1 MNSWLTVDEG
11 RRIFPVSR
19 RERYRQSLAAYQS
32 YPTTFGA
39 GLDKHVDD
47 LCSLEA
53 SRFTLALELLRAEEW
68 DHFFVLFSST
78 DWLGHAATGLFLS
91 GDPGARAAF
100 LRLYEQLDSYIGRL
114 REGAPDAMLA
124 VLSDH
129 GQCEETHVV
138 HVNGVLRELGFARLL
153 RERPTEVAAA
163 VAGDG
168 LRRTVRVPLALRRL
182 RSYPVLRPSVS
193 LVKRALRRGL
203 RVELV
208 TPERGLEV
216 DRVLSRAFTPTV
228 ASYAVYTRECG
239 DSERERIRQALAA
252 LRLEDGRPAFDG
264 IWTFEEL
271 YGQEPPPPA
280 PTFVYAPSVGVRP
293 SIRVASPFVQRVRAQ
308 GRGAHQRDGIVLLA
322 RLRRGS
328 G

>member
-1 MNSWLTVDEG
+1 MLESTIPFYTGPAWASFATGSSPAAHGIYDFMMLREGDALSRRARVGDLRRATYYELLAREGKRSVLVNLPLDQEECDGAVVVNSWLTVDEA
-11 RRIFPVSR
+11 RRIYPLSL
-19 RERYRQSLAAYQS
+19 RERYRQSLAAYRS

-53 SRFTLALELLRAEEW
+53 TRFALALELLRAEEW

-100 LRLYEQLDSYIGRL
+100 LRLYEQLDSYVGRL
-114 REGAPDAMLA
+114 REAAPDAMLA

-138 HVNGVLRELGFARLL
+138 HVNGVLHELGFARLL
-153 RERPTEVAAA
+153 RERPTEIAAA
-163 VAGDG
+163 VAGDR
-168 LRRTVRVPLALRRL
+168 LRTTVRVPVALRRL
-182 RSYPVLRPSVS
+182 RSYPVLRPSVR

-208 TPERGLEV
+208 TPEQRARGGPGPLACIHA
-216 DRVLSRAFTPTV
+216 DRCVVRRV
-228 ASYAVYTRECG
+228 HE
-239 DSERERIRQALAA
+239 
-252 LRLEDGRPAFDG
+252 
-264 IWTFEEL
+264 
-271 YGQEPPPPA
+271 
-280 PTFVYAPSVGVRP
+280 GV
-293 SIRVASPFVQRVRAQ
+293 
-308 GRGAHQRDGIVLLA
+308 
-322 RLRRGS
+322 
-328 G
+328 